1 MDTSDILKTAGL
13 SSTVVAIG
21 IIALKI
27 AQYICTHKVRSKCC
41 NRNLDFGF
49 QVSESVDSP
58 VDKALITPPESKTI
72 P

>member
-1 MDTSDILKTAGL
+1 METADILKSAGL
-13 SSTVVAIG
+13 STTIIAIG
-21 IIALKI
+21 IIALKV
-27 AQYICTHKVRSKCC
+27 AHYICSHKLRSKCC